1 MSGNKLVNNRYIIFG
16 GTGDLTYRKL
26 MPAFYNLLVKG
37 SLQKNDQIIIVG
49 RRPLT
54 IDVYLRSLRPWIK
67 DNARLAFSDD
77 NFKSLSN
84 LISYCKM
91 DISDLDDYGSLKDR
105 IENNKALQT
114 IVYLAIAPN
123 LFKVAT
129 DGLCSIGQTNIS
141 VVMEKPFGDTLTEAK
156 QLNAD
161 LQDRFGKENLYLID
175 HYLGKEM
182 VRNILTIRC
191 ANPIFEKVW
200 NSDNIELVEIEAME
214 TVGVENRAEYYD
226 RTGALKDMVQNHL
239 LQILTIVA
247 LEDPSDMNS
256 FKQQQRKILKALM
269 LKEPIEQ
276 AILLGQYDGYLE
288 EKGVRANSNT
298 ETFGA
303 IRIFIDQPRWQDVP
317 FVISSGKK
325 TSERN
330 TQVKITFK
338 QEDKSI
344 ANNVLVIRIQPME
357 GVEMHFNIKTPGQEK
372 GVTEAQLD
380 FCQSC
385 SELNRLNTPEAYEW
399 MLESITKKEQFW
411 FSEWEQIETSWRF
424 IDKMKER
431 FRNIERKLIEYPQGS
446 NVSDLI
452 KKHLL

>member
-37 SLQKNDQIIIVG
+37 NLKANDQIIIVG

-54 IDVYLRSLRPWIK
+54 IDDYLRSLRSWIK

-77 NFKSLSN
+77 NFKRLSKI
-84 LISYCKM
+84 ISYCKM
-91 DISDLDDYGSLKDR
+91 DISDLNGYGPLKDR

-129 DGLCSIGQTNIS
+129 DSLCNIGLTNIS
-141 VVMEKPFGDTLTEAK
+141 VVMEKPFGDTLAEAK
-156 QLNAD
+156 QLNTD
-161 LQDRFGKENLYLID
+161 LQARFGKENLYLID

-200 NSDNIELVEIEAME
+200 NSENIELVEIEAME

-247 LEDPSDMNS
+247 LDNPSDMNS
-256 FKQQQRKILKALM
+256 FKQQQRKILKALTI
-269 LKEPIEQ
+269 KEPIKQ
-276 AILLGQYDGYLE
+276 AILLGQYNGYLE
-288 EKGVRANSNT
+288 EKGVSENSNT

-303 IRIFIDQPRWQDVP
+303 IRIFIDQPRWKDVP

-325 TSERN
+325 TNERN

-338 QEDKSI
+338 QEDKDL

-372 GVTEAQLD
+372 GVTEAKLD
-380 FCQSC
+380 FCQNC

-399 MLESITKKEQFW
+399 MLEAITKKEQFW
-411 FSEWEQIETSWRF
+411 FSEWEQIETSWLF
-424 IDKMKER
+424 IDKLKEG
-431 FRNIERKLIEYPQGS
+431 FHDIDRKLIEYPQGS
-446 NVSDLI
+446 DLSGLV
-452 KKHLL
+452 KKHLI